1 MRGFDLRKL
10 QLIELEMLKDVVSF
24 CEKNDIQYFLSD
36 GTLIGAARHQGFIPW
51 DDDIDICMDYKNFKK
66 FNKLATKSFDKKY
79 FVQNHKT
86 ERKYPFPWTKIRINS
101 TTSMERHLNNYDI
114 HFGICMDILVLNGIS
129 DNKFRRKLQ
138 VKSAKLQRDL
148 LKKYYYLEGDI
159 KFDSKKKQI
168 MYKYLP
174 EWARRSLI
182 KILDKF
188 IYSDISKC
196 SFCYENFY
204 SDINAC
210 AHFSTE
216 WFKEYDALMFEGEK
230 FSVPVKYDNYLT
242 KLYGDWRTPP
252 KEVNRNGHG
261 DIIVDFENDYSL
273 YWGDKLKTLKN
284 K

>member
-1 MRGFDLRKL
+1 MFWGEIMRGFDLRKL
-10 QLIELEMLKDVVSF
+10 QLVELEMLKDVVSF

-66 FNKLATKSFDKKY
+66 FNKLAAKDFDKKY
-79 FVQNHKT
+79 FVQNYKT

-168 MYKYLP
+168 MYMVKTLLKLESEP
-174 EWARRSLI
+174 KPDDTADALAAAI
-182 KILDKF
+182 CH
-188 IYSDISKC
+188 IYSS
-196 SFCYENFY
+196 SSMLFGLN
-204 SDINAC
+204 
-210 AHFSTE
+210 
-216 WFKEYDALMFEGEK
+216 
-230 FSVPVKYDNYLT
+230 
-242 KLYGDWRTPP
+242 
-252 KEVNRNGHG
+252 
-261 DIIVDFENDYSL
+261 
-273 YWGDKLKTLKN
+273 
-284 K
+284 